1 MKFLVIRFSSL
12 GDCVLLC
19 PLLEYL
25 KGTGAEEVVV
35 LTKRA
40 YAPLFASATGVDRVV
55 ALDSRGGAAALW
67 RTAGEFRG
75 RGYTVLDAHGSL
87 RSRLFCARAGR
98 AHSRLEKHTR
108 ERVDLILWKRT
119 ADLPTMLERYAR
131 LCAPVEITTPTL
143 APGGIQIPD
152 ESAQEAAAAMGNSSF
167 IAVAPGSR
175 WPAKRWGGFAQLC
188 EMLPRDERILLVG
201 DSADR
206 AFTTPIARALGDRC
220 LDIAGIPS
228 LMKTAAHIAR
238 CRLFVGND
246 SGLMHLAEA
255 VGVPVVALF
264 GPTVETFGYYPAL
277 ARSRVIE
284 RRLACRPCSRNGS
297 IPCPR
302 GTGECLTRIDVDP
315 VLAAI
320 QSVFTDNA
328 PRRIIL
334 D

>member
-19 PLLEYL
+19 PLLDCL
-25 KGTGAEEVVV
+25 KRSGAEEVVV

-40 YAPLFASATGVDRVV
+40 YAPLFASATGADRVV

-67 RTAGEFRG
+67 RIAGEFRN
-75 RGYTVLDAHGSL
+75 RGYTIIDAHASW
-87 RSRLFCARAGR
+87 RSRMVCARAGR
-98 AHSRLEKHTR
+98 AEARIEKHTR
-108 ERVDLILWKRT
+108 ERLNLIVWKKP

-131 LCAPVEITTPTL
+131 LCSPVQIETPTL
-143 APGGIQIPD
+143 APGGLRLPD
-152 ESAQEAAAAMGNSSF
+152 EAAAEAARAMGSASF

-175 WPAKRWGGFAQLC
+175 WPAKRWNGFARLC
-188 EMLPRDERILLVG
+188 EMLPRDERILLAG
-201 DSADR
+201 DAFDR
-206 AFTTPIARALGDRC
+206 AFTVPIARALGDRC
-220 LDIAGIPS
+220 LDIAGAPS

-238 CRLFVGND
+238 CRLFIGND

-264 GPTVETFGYYPAL
+264 GPTVETFGYYPSL
-277 ARSRVIE
+277 PKSRVVE

-297 IPCPR
+297 TPCPK
-302 GTGECLTRIDVDP
+302 GTGECL
-315 VLAAI
+315 AAI
-320 QSVFTDNA
+320 RPETVAETVATLFDANS
-328 PRRIIL
+328 PRRLIL